1 MAKRLQL
8 DFHAATAKWV
18 EENGQPRPCAM
29 GVPWVNADTLETL
42 AQLDIPPTDP
52 WGRPLPNNDDAES
65 VRKKRASG

>member
-29 GVPWVNADTLETL
+29 GVAWVNADTLETL
-42 AQLDIPPTDP
+42 ARLDIPRTDP
-52 WGRPLPNNDDAES
+52 WGRPLLANEEGDSPPE
-65 VRKKRASG
+65 RKKT